1 MCSNHVASGDNCL
14 TRWVMILSRLNTL
27 RLDRL
32 AACDCQHVIACFT
45 TDSQSVIRLLKTQ
58 PDDTRGIGNSRHFI
72 SCLSVL
78 CAFPLD
84 LAQMPS
90 IACHVHTLHV
100 IASACE
106 AGFRRAFVE
115 SVLCDTFAYDSV
127 TATITNIYGN
137 VGIGT
142 KRIRHS

>member
-45 TDSQSVIRLLKTQ
+45 TDSLSVIRLLKTS
-58 PDDTRGIGNSRHFI
+58 PTTPEESGILDI
-72 SCLSVL
+72 SFLVCLSCVRFRWIWHKCL
-78 CAFPLD
+78 QL
-84 LAQMPS
+84 
-90 IACHVHTLHV
+90 CHVHTLHV